1 MFGPF
6 SVEKGEK
13 YHITE
18 CYLVWNP
25 ANRLP
30 FRGQDMMDVLTS
42 VVLSHFHIASM
53 FLSVLKINLA
63 PFLQEDALND
73 NIMRNNM
80 LINFGIK
87 GDKIGMLH
95 KIKGKSLIFLGSP
108 SPSPIVLLCCFIQ
121 EVLPN
126 PPSPF
131 IFHIGCNT

>member
-6 SVEKGEK
+6 SAEKGEK
-13 YHITE
+13 YHITG

-30 FRGQDMMDVLTS
+30 FKRQEMMDVLTS

-73 NIMRNNM
+73 NIMRNYM

-87 GDKIGMLH
+87 GD
-95 KIKGKSLIFLGSP
+95 
-108 SPSPIVLLCCFIQ
+108 
-121 EVLPN
+121 
-126 PPSPF
+126 
-131 IFHIGCNT
+131 